1 MSVLKKV
8 SEHLF
13 DYSITE
19 QMFVVNSFLKKIEQM
34 FDKKFFLWYIS
45 GREGMVKGMPR
56 VKKEGIEEQIL
67 EFIEGFVKE
76 NGYSPSVREIGSAV
90 GFKSPS
96 TVHLYLKKL
105 EGDGKLSQD
114 SSKTR
119 SIKVYATEERH
130 DLSTDHMVIPVLG
143 NVAAGVPITA
153 EENIMDLYA
162 MPTCFS
168 GKGEVFMLKVRGDSM
183 INVGILDG
191 DYVIVSKQSVARNY
205 EIIVAMID
213 GEATVKRYFNEGN
226 RIRLQPENDT
236 MDPIYSDRVEV
247 VGKVIGVFRTTV
259 I

>member
-1 MSVLKKV
+1 
-8 SEHLF
+8 
-13 DYSITE
+13 
-19 QMFVVNSFLKKIEQM
+19 
-34 FDKKFFLWYIS
+34 
-45 GREGMVKGMPR
+45 MPR
-56 VKKEGIEEQIL
+56 VKKEGIEEKIL
-67 EFIEGFVKE
+67 EFIEVFVRE

-90 GFKSPS
+90 GFKSSS
-96 TVHLYLKKL
+96 TIHLYLKKL
-105 EGDGKLSQD
+105 EEDGKLSQD

-119 SIKVYATEERH
+119 SIKLQRLAEDRN
-130 DLSTDHMVIPVLG
+130 DLSTDHMVIPVIG
-143 NVAAGVPITA
+143 RVAAGVPITA

-191 DYVIVSKQSVARNY
+191 DYVIVSKQPVAHNY

-226 RIRLQPENDT
+226 RIRLQPENDA
-236 MDPIYSDRVEV
+236 MEPIYSDRVEV

>member
-1 MSVLKKV
+1 
-8 SEHLF
+8 
-13 DYSITE
+13 
-19 QMFVVNSFLKKIEQM
+19 
-34 FDKKFFLWYIS
+34 
-45 GREGMVKGMPR
+45 MPR

-67 EFIEGFVKE
+67 EFIESFVREK
-76 NGYSPSVREIGSAV
+76 GYSPSVREIGSAV

-105 EGDGKLSQD
+105 EEDGKLSQD

-119 SIKVYATEERH
+119 SISLVGLAEDRN

-143 NVAAGVPITA
+143 RVAAGVPITA

-183 INVGILDG
+183 INAGILDG
-191 DYVIVSKQSVARNY
+191 DYVIVSKQPVARNY

-213 GEATVKRYFNEGN
+213 GEATVKRYFNEGS
-226 RIRLQPENDT
+226 RIRLQPENDA
-236 MDPIYSDRVEV
+236 MEPIYSDKVEV
-247 VGKVIGVFRTTV
+247 VGKVVGVFRTMV
-259 I
+259 V